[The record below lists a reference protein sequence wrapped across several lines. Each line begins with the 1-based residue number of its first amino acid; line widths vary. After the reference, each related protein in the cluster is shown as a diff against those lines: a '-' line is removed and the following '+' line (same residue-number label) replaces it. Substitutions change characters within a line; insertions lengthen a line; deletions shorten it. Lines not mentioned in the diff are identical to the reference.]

1 VFYIEAINMIVDDI
15 SVLGIENEVLRGKL
29 GKFDVKIVN

>member
-1 VFYIEAINMIVDDI
+1 MIVDDI
-15 SVLGIENEVLRGKL
+15 SVLGIENEVLRGQL